1 MKKAR
6 TIKSKTLLRISLK
19 RDRVFVRDDFNDI
32 GGYDQ
37 IGRALRELVAS
48 KQIIKIGY
56 GLYAKSKISSIS
68 GLVVPQAS
76 IPDLAREALYKI
88 GVKTGLSNSSR
99 LYNSGKS
106 TQAPTGRKIAV
117 EGRISRKI
125 GYDDVYISYE
135 KAAR

>member
-6 TIKSKTLLRISLK
+6 TIKSKILLRISLK
-19 RDRVFVRDDFNDI
+19 QDKVFLRDDFCDL

-37 IGRALRELVAS
+37 VGRALRQLVGS

-56 GLYAKSKISSIS
+56 GLYAKSKISKVS
-68 GLVVPQAS
+68 GLVVPQAPL
-76 IPDLAREALYKI
+76 PDLAREALSKI
-88 GVKTGLSNSSR
+88 GVKTGLSNSSK
-99 LYNSGKS
+99 LYNLGKS
-106 TQAPTGRKIAV
+106 TQVPTGRKIAV